1 MAQRVVPASGH
12 TEVTDEAVSPTC
24 TETGLTEGKHCSAC
38 GNVFVAQEIVDA
50 LGHTPGAEATCTTAQ
65 NCTVCGVE
73 LVAALGH
80 SLGDWQILREPTA
93 TENGEGRRDCGNCD
107 HSELGEIIPEPF
119 TVTCE
124 NCNQL
129 GFDGDEEEFTIPA
142 VFQAEDGTWYRVTGI
157 GDEAFKDCDALV
169 SVTIPETVTGL
180 GYAAFSGCSSL
191 TSIRYAGT
199 ESQWNEISKDPEW
212 NLWLNDYTIYYIAD
226 LEANVNTLD
235 FSTFAP
241 SNETLA
247 GTDYTDRTSP
257 DGWTATGARIKLDES
272 DADALKGSSVIVLNG
287 HTAAV
292 GTLTSPIL
300 EGGVV
305 SISFKFA
312 YFWSEP
318 GNIQF
323 DLIITDE
330 NGQMITKKEV
340 VIVNP
345 TAKNA
350 YNYDCVF
357 ETPIQGN
364 FIIEIVNKCPSNKSA
379 NKDRVA
385 IWDFTWVSVAGDGA
399 EAPEEATA
407 D

>member
-1 MAQRVVPASGH
+1 MLFRSDG
-12 TEVTDEAVSPTC
+12 VTS
-24 TETGLTEGKHCSAC
+24 
-38 GNVFVAQEIVDA
+38 
-50 LGHTPGAEATCTTAQ
+50 
-65 NCTVCGVE
+65 
-73 LVAALGH
+73 
-80 SLGDWQILREPTA
+80 
-93 TENGEGRRDCGNCD
+93 
-107 HSELGEIIPEPF
+107 
-119 TVTCE
+119 
-124 NCNQL
+124 
-129 GFDGDEEEFTIPA
+129 
-142 VFQAEDGTWYRVTGI
+142 I
-157 GDEAFKDCDALV
+157 GYEAFCW
-169 SVTIPETVTGL
+169 
-180 GYAAFSGCSSL
+180 SSL
-191 TSIRYAGT
+191 TGVAIPSSVTRIEGGVFNNCPELSIVYFGT

-212 NLWLNDYTIYYIAD
+212 SLGLNDYTVYYIGD
-226 LEANVNTLD
+226 LKANANTLD

-241 SNETLA
+241 NDETFA

-287 HTAAV
+287 NTAAV

-330 NGQMITKKEV
+330 NGQQIEKKEV
-340 VIVNP
+340 EIVGP

-350 YNYDCVF
+350 YNYDCFF

-364 FIIEIVNKCPSNKSA
+364 FIIKIVNKCPSNKSA

-385 IWDFTWVSVAGDGA
+385 IWDFTWVSVEGDSS
-399 EAPEEATA
+399 EAPDEATA